1 MQVSISYKRYV
12 LYHPV
17 ITVILVVSLL
27 YPERKAEDEVVGL
40 RAGGG
45 GGGGGVTA
53 NGIAGK
59 TLLGADT
66 FVVLQKARKLNEPNK
81 VFACVGF
88 LGLNVGHAAVLYSN

>member
-1 MQVSISYKRYV
+1 MQVSISYKRCV
-12 LYHPV
+12 LYHPI

-45 GGGGGVTA
+45 GGVTA

-66 FVVLQKARKLNEPNK
+66 FAVLQKARKLNERNK